1 MVRVYAFLALL
12 LSLTGVPAYA
22 APTLV
27 SESYVVEEWIDGQW
41 VEIDSGQGKGSD
53 RFVLRSRADSVA
65 GIADYGPF
73 RVLDDGRAALV
84 GITDQNSPSWFAMML
99 RDYPA
104 IATLEL
110 VECPGT
116 LDDRANLRVGRMIRE
131 AGIAT
136 HVPAN
141 GSVRS
146 GAVELLIAG
155 AHRSIDDGARFA
167 VHAWLDD
174 AGHQPGEYAATAPEN
189 RKYLAYYRDMGMSA
203 EEAASFYAMTNSVPN
218 EQALWLTA
226 PEMRGW
232 IATDD
237 AVQAV
242 PRLAYLG
249 VLDVD
254 LGPLLN

>member
-1 MVRVYAFLALL
+1 MHRVYAFLALL
-12 LSLTGVPAYA
+12 LSLAAVPAHA
-22 APTLV
+22 GPTLV
-27 SESYVVEEWIDGQW
+27 SESYVVEEWIDGAW
-41 VEIDSGQGKGSD
+41 VEIEAGEGTGETGGSD
-53 RFVLRSRADSVA
+53 RFVLRSRADSVE

-84 GITDQNSPSWFAMML
+84 GITDENSPSWFAMML

-131 AGIAT
+131 YGIAT

-146 GAVELLIAG
+146 GAVELFIAG
-155 AHRSIDDGARFA
+155 AHRAIDDGARFA

-174 AGHQPGEYAATAPEN
+174 AGRQPGEYAAAAPEN

-203 EEAASFYAMTNSVPN
+203 EDAAAFYAMTNSVPN

-237 AVQAV
+237 AIRAS
-242 PRLAYLG
+242 PRLAYL
-249 VLDVD
+249 D
-254 LGPLLN
+254 LGLMLN

>member
-1 MVRVYAFLALL
+1 MHRVYAFLALI
-12 LSLTGVPAYA
+12 LSLAA
-22 APTLV
+22 APAHAGRTVV
-27 SESYVVEEWIDGQW
+27 SESYVVEEWIDGAW
-41 VEIDSGQGKGSD
+41 VAVDSGEGPEEIGGSD
-53 RFVLRSRADSVA
+53 RFVLRSRADAVE

-84 GITDQNSPSWFAMML
+84 GTTDETSPSWFAMML

-131 AGIAT
+131 RGIAT

-146 GAVELLIAG
+146 GAVELFIAG
-155 AHRSIDDGARFA
+155 AHRTIDEGARFA

-174 AGHQPGEYAATAPEN
+174 AGLQPGQYAAGAPEN
-189 RKYLAYYRDMGMSA
+189 RKYLTYYREMGMSA
-203 EEAASFYAMTNSVPN
+203 DQAASFYAMTNSVPH
-218 EQALWLTA
+218 EQAMWLSA
-226 PEMRGW
+226 QDMRGW

-237 AVQAV
+237 AVRAA
-242 PRLAYLG
+242 PRLAYL
-249 VLDVD
+249 D
-254 LGPLLN
+254 LGLLLN